1 MTEEEKAKEE
11 DIRVEDTENIKGRLE
26 DTQEFLS
33 ELNGYLDEN
42 FKIIGRSGK
51 GYSIDTWREHF
62 VVKIPPT
69 EEITFPTLIQLSAE
83 IFKKYQEAAFYR
95 DKQGVQMT
103 VLEQSKFEKY
113 HTAYQ
118 SARNRTEKA
127 FGKPLAAESCKVEA
141 TLATKHLE
149 DAIANQKVIKDFWN
163 KTCETLTELRKLIE
177 IMSYS
182 LSGDAKVSRDF
193 VVRTNRED

>member
-1 MTEEEKAKEE
+1 MTEEERKA
-11 DIRVEDTENIKGRLE
+11 EDTENIKGRLE
-26 DTQEFLS
+26 DTKEFLA
-33 ELNGYLDEN
+33 ELNSYLDEN
-42 FKIIGRSGK
+42 FKIIGNSGK
-51 GYSIDTWREHF
+51 GYSIDVWRKQF
-62 VVKIPPT
+62 IVNIPPAD
-69 EEITFPTLIQLSAE
+69 EITFPTLVALSAE
-83 IFKKYQEAAFYR
+83 IFKKYQQAAYYR

-103 VLEQSKFEKY
+103 VLEQAKFEKY

-118 SARNRTEKA
+118 SARNRTEKE

-177 IMSYS
+177 IMGYA
-182 LSGDAKVSRDF
+182 LSGDAKVGRDF
-193 VVRTNRED
+193 VVRAKSEE